1 MQVPRREAEQ
11 KLLLPGTQRGTYLI
25 RPCSGTCTYA
35 MAFAFRSSPLPPFF
49 YRFSYHFAFSNLHH
63 VMSLVRERER
73 VAVNNFSSVD
83 QVAIAALSV
92 RDVDQSQQ
100 LPIVRHYKVRRL
112 DNNRGYYVAPQLTF
126 PSFNQLIT
134 YYMRTFLDSPFLS
147 ELRLD
152 PNHAILSLFSSPLS
166 LSLFHLLYCASTV
179 ARRLLGLA
187 WIDLPESSANIHFHC
202 IVLCLQCALHVL
214 QRRLAVTVPS
224 ILSSLPFFLLLM

>member
-1 MQVPRREAEQ
+1 MNSVSERTNSARNVYRIKRSMLSLHCACSAFMQVPRREAEQ

-25 RPCSGTCTYA
+25 RPCSGTCMYV

-49 YRFSYHFAFSNLHH
+49 YRSSYHFPFSNLHH

-73 VAVNNFSSVD
+73 IAVNDFSSVD

-134 YYMRTFLDSPFLS
+134 YYMRTFLSSPFLSS

-152 PNHAILSLFSSPLS
+152 STRTTRSFLYSLLLSLFFVHS
-166 LSLFHLLYCASTV
+166 LLRLYCC
-179 ARRLLGLA
+179 
-187 WIDLPESSANIHFHC
+187 SSA
-202 IVLCLQCALHVL
+202 AWA
-214 QRRLAVTVPS
+214 RLDRFTR
-224 ILSSLPFFLLLM
+224 IER

>member
-147 ELRLD
+147 SERRLD
-152 PNHAILSLFSSPLS
+152 PNHAILSLFASPLS
-166 LSLFHLLYCASTV
+166 LFFIYSIAPLLSLVDCLGSLGSIYQNRALTFISTALCSACSAHFMFCSV
-179 ARRLLGLA
+179 GL
-187 WIDLPESSANIHFHC
+187 PS
-202 IVLCLQCALHVL
+202 QCPL
-214 QRRLAVTVPS
+214 
-224 ILSSLPFFLLLM
+224 F